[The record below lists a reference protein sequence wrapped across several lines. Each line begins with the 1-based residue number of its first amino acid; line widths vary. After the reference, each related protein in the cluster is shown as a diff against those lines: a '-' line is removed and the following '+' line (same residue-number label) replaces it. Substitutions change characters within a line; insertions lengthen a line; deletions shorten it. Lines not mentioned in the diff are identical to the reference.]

1 MKLIVLD
8 RLVALKEVPAH
19 EKVLQVMM
27 GRLTVRKLSF
37 SIDKHYVNSSLDC
50 IESSVL
56 YACKSII
63 VFRGIGPSER

>member
-19 EKVLQVMM
+19 EKVLQVMI

-37 SIDKHYVNSSLDC
+37 SIDKHYVKFIGLHRKLNSVCL
-50 IESSVL
+50 
-56 YACKSII
+56 
-63 VFRGIGPSER
+63 